1 MPLGSGQEV
10 GRSCHFMQFKGKKIM
25 FDCGIHPGMQGVD
38 ALPFVDFIDVEE
50 LDLLLITHF
59 HLDHCGA
66 LPWLLEKTAFRG
78 RCFMTHATKAI
89 YRTLIGDCIKIA
101 KYGGGSGGG
110 HESRMLYTEEDLE
123 RSMDKIEVL
132 DFHEQKE
139 VNGIKFWCY
148 VAGHVLGACMFMV
161 EIAGVRT
168 LYTGDFSRLEDR
180 HLCAAELPNVSPD
193 VMICESTYGTQIHES
208 REERERR
215 FTSTVHEIV
224 GRGGR
229 CLIPA
234 FALGRA
240 QELLLI
246 LDEYWE
252 QHPEL
257 HDIPVYYAS
266 SLAKKCMAVYQTFV
280 SGMNQSIKRQISINN
295 PFVFKH
301 VSNLKSIDHFDDVG
315 PCVVLASPGML
326 QNGLSRELFETWCTD
341 SKNGCLVAGYCVE
354 GTLAKH
360 ILSEPEEIVAL
371 NGQRLPMRLQVA
383 YISFSAHTD
392 YIQTS
397 EFIRALRPPNLILVH
412 GEMNEMNR
420 LKAAVLRQYEDDTDF
435 QIEVYN
441 PRNTESVQL
450 YFRGQKTAKVVGQ
463 LAMDVPEDGSIVSG
477 ILVRR
482 NFNYHLLHPNE
493 LSAYTDLANS
503 RLSQRESVSYE
514 GSFSLLLH
522 NLRLLSTDAA
532 VVTSTGE
539 EDEKPSQQQQLK
551 TSGSKGG
558 GASTATMTPSTASTP
573 IPTHVVKMFRNEITI
588 AVYAAQHIVIIEW
601 MSNPVND
608 LFADAALSAILH
620 AQTNPLLEKN
630 VPKEFELKT
639 APIDDGLEAALVGT
653 LRELCGEKSRVEVKE
668 EENQDDD
675 DSMRQRSDRRE
686 GKRRRMIEL
695 ELDGKRACICPSS
708 LQITDCEDQLLHHLL
723 ASVTQKIAHGILPI

>member
-1 MPLGSGQEV
+1 MAASDDNSDILTFMPLGSGQEV
-10 GRSCHFMQFKGKKIM
+10 GRSCHFMQFKGKRIM
-25 FDCGIHPGMQGVD
+25 FDCGIHPGMHGVD

-89 YRTLIGDCIKIA
+89 YRMMIGDFVKVT
-101 KYGGGSGGG
+101 KYGGGGAG
-110 HESRMLYTEEDLE
+110 ETRMLYTEEDLE
-123 RSMDKIEVL
+123 RSMDKIEMI

-148 VAGHVLGACMFMV
+148 VAGHVLGACMFML
-161 EIAGVRT
+161 EIAGVRI

-180 HLCAAELPNVSPD
+180 HLCSAEVPNVSPD
-193 VMICESTYGTQIHES
+193 VLISESTYGTQIHES
-208 REERERR
+208 RDEREKR

-224 GRGGR
+224 ARGGR

-280 SGMNQSIKRQISINN
+280 SGMNQKIQRQIAVNN

-315 PCVVLASPGML
+315 PCVVLASPGFL

-341 SKNGCLVAGYCVE
+341 SKNGCIIAGYCVE

-420 LKAAVLRQYEDDTDF
+420 LKAAIQRQYEDDTEF

-441 PRNTESVQL
+441 PRNTESVNL
-450 YFRGQKTAKVVGQ
+450 FFRGQKTAKVVGS
-463 LAMDVPEDGSIVSG
+463 LAMEVPADGSIMSG

-482 NFNYHLLHPNE
+482 NFNYHLLHPND
-493 LSAYTDLANS
+493 LSAYTELSNS
-503 RLSQRESVSYE
+503 RLSQRESVFYD
-514 GSFSLLLH
+514 GSFPILLY
-522 NLRLLSTDAA
+522 NLRQLSSDA
-532 VVTSTGE
+532 VVE
-539 EDEKPSQQQQLK
+539 EFIKKEDEICENKNLRQGKGSNPLPQPSHL
-551 TSGSKGG
+551 
-558 GASTATMTPSTASTP
+558 
-573 IPTHVVKMFRNEITI
+573 VKMFKGEINI
-588 AVYAAQHIVIIEW
+588 SFYSSQHLVIVEW

-608 LFADAALSAILH
+608 MYSDAVLSAVLH
-620 AQTNPLLEKN
+620 AQTNPILEKHIPKCEEVNQQNQQNN
-630 VPKEFELKT
+630 VEKVLLG
-639 APIDDGLEAALVGT
+639 AI
-653 LRELCGEKSRVEVKE
+653 RELCGPKSKVELSIPQQTQTTSEGTSNEKS
-668 EENQDDD
+668 
-675 DSMRQRSDRRE
+675 SI
-686 GKRRRMIEL
+686 IEL
-695 ELDGKRACICPSS
+695 EVDGKSAQIDIKT
-708 LQITDCEDQLLHHLL
+708 LQIANCSDMLLHHLL
-723 ASVTQKIAHGILPI
+723 TSITQKIAHTNFRSENEH

>member
-1 MPLGSGQEV
+1 MASSDESSDILTFMPLGSGQEV
-10 GRSCHFMQFKGKKIM
+10 GRSCHYMQFKGKRIM
-25 FDCGIHPGMQGVD
+25 GMHGVD

-89 YRTLIGDCIKIA
+89 YRMMIGDFVKVT
-101 KYGGGSGGG
+101 KYGGGGTG
-110 HESRMLYTEEDLE
+110 ETRMLYTEEDLE
-123 RSMDKIEVL
+123 RSMDKIEMI

-148 VAGHVLGACMFMV
+148 VAGHVLGACMFML
-161 EIAGVRT
+161 EIAGVRV

-180 HLCAAELPNVSPD
+180 HLCSAEVPNVLPD
-193 VMICESTYGTQIHES
+193 VLISESTYGTQIHES
-208 REERERR
+208 RDERERR

-280 SGMNQSIKRQISINN
+280 SGMNQRIQRQISVNN

-315 PCVVLASPGML
+315 PCVVLASPGFL

-341 SKNGCLVAGYCVE
+341 SKNGCIIAGYCVE

-420 LKAAVLRQYEDDTDF
+420 LKAAIQRQYEDDTDF

-441 PRNTESVQL
+441 PRNTESVNL
-450 YFRGQKTAKVVGQ
+450 FFRGQKTAKVVGS
-463 LAMDVPEDGSIVSG
+463 LAMDVPNDGSIMSG

-482 NFNYHLLHPNE
+482 NFNYHLLHPND
-493 LSAYTDLANS
+493 LSAYTELSNS
-503 RLSQRESVSYE
+503 RLSQRESVFYD
-514 GSFSLLLH
+514 GSFSVLIY
-522 NLRLLSTDAA
+522 NLRQLSSDTI
-532 VVTSTGE
+532 VEEIIKKE
-539 EDEKPSQQQQLK
+539 EDEEKKELKQEKKGSNAQQQ
-551 TSGSKGG
+551 
-558 GASTATMTPSTASTP
+558 
-573 IPTHVVKMFRNEITI
+573 PTHLVKMFKGEILI
-588 AVYAAQHIVIIEW
+588 SFYSPQHLVIIEW

-608 LFADAALSAILH
+608 MFADAVLSAVLH
-620 AQTNPLLEKN
+620 AQTNPILEKHL
-630 VPKEFELKT
+630 PKCEDQQSQQKSVEKVLLG
-639 APIDDGLEAALVGT
+639 AI
-653 LRELCGEKSRVEVKE
+653 RELCGPKSKVELTISQKE
-668 EENQDDD
+668 LEEGNSTEIQNNLN
-675 DSMRQRSDRRE
+675 SI
-686 GKRRRMIEL
+686 IEL
-695 ELDGKRACICPSS
+695 QVDGKSAQIDPKT
-708 LQITDCEDQLLHHLL
+708 LQIANCSDQLLHHLL
-723 ASVTQKIAHGILPI
+723 TSITQKMAHTVLPI